1 MKILFIGNSKT
12 YRQNFPGIFKRMVES
27 IGQEI
32 YIDKATKPGASL
44 IELFQESE
52 TLEKIKSEKWD
63 YVVIQERTIKALQ
76 DDISEFKEGA
86 TSICNRIKENDLK
99 TKIIYNA
106 VGVHCDFNLEEYE
119 TTNKHY
125 EQIAEMTDGVV
136 VYSGNAFINFNRKFP
151 DIELYEDKQHPT
163 LVGAYLSACCLYNTI
178 FNDLSINTQ
187 YYDVLN
193 PKIAMDLQRIADE
206 TIMKTKKKEES
217 HEDI

>member
-1 MKILFIGNSKT
+1 
-12 YRQNFPGIFKRMVES
+12 MVES

-32 YIDKATKPGASL
+32 CIDKATKPRSSL
-44 IELFQESE
+44 IELFQEPE
-52 TLEKIKSEKWD
+52 TLEKIKNEKWD
-63 YVVIQERTIKALQ
+63 YVVIHERTIKALQ
-76 DDISEFKEGA
+76 EDDISEFKEGS
-86 TSICNRIKENDLK
+86 TSICNKIVENNPK

-106 VGVHCDFNLEEYE
+106 EGVYCDFNLEKYE

-125 EQIAEMTDGVV
+125 EQIAKMTNGVV
-136 VYSGNAFINFNRKFP
+136 TYSGNAFINFNRKFP

-178 FNDLSINTQ
+178 FNDSSVNTQ

-206 TIMKTKKKEES
+206 TIMRNKKKE
-217 HEDI
+217 